1 MRFVILFPG
10 RTGSSYLVS
19 CLASHPEIVAE
30 GERLVRQTAEWQRD
44 WMRALY
50 RDPKPAPV
58 KTAGFKTKLKDVW
71 DRGEFAALLA
81 ELDVRVITM
90 ARRNIVKLAV
100 STLNARRVHAA
111 TGRWNRTADS
121 PELGPLESPATEIVG
136 MVARC
141 AAAQDEVLAFART
154 LALPSL
160 ALEYEEILADRDAF
174 LARVTDFLG
183 VSRHPLA
190 GEFAK
195 STDDDL
201 RRALADFD
209 AVRAA
214 FRGTPREVDFEA

>member
-1 MRFVILFPG
+1 M
-10 RTGSSYLVS
+10 S
-19 CLASHPEIVAE
+19 CLSSHPEVVAE
-30 GERLVRQTAEWQRD
+30 GERLVRQPEEWQRA
-44 WMRALY
+44 WMRSLY
-50 RDPKPAPV
+50 LEPKPTPV
-58 KTAGFKTKLKDVW
+58 KAAGFKTKLKDAW
-71 DRGEFAALLA
+71 DLDQFGALLA

-111 TGRWNRTADS
+111 TGRWNRTAAS
-121 PELGPLESPATEIVG
+121 PEIGPLDAAPAEIAATVG
-136 MVARC
+136 RC
-141 AAAQDEVLAFART
+141 EAAQLEVLDFAARLARPT
-154 LALPSL
+154 LAL
-160 ALEYEEILADRDAF
+160 AYEELLDDREAF

-183 VSRHPLA
+183 VSRLPLS

-209 AVRAA
+209 AVRAV